1 MCNLLPLVEQFAPD
15 SPSAILPILSDGAS
29 EMVVRDGDFKQL
41 ITKWAVRERNTGE
54 DTKAYYALYPDCARG
69 RLKRDRLLH
78 TMQSD

>member
-1 MCNLLPLVEQFAPD
+1 
-15 SPSAILPILSDGAS
+15 
-29 EMVVRDGDFKQL
+29 MVVRDGDFKQL
-41 ITKWAVRERNTGE
+41 ITKWAVRVRNTGE